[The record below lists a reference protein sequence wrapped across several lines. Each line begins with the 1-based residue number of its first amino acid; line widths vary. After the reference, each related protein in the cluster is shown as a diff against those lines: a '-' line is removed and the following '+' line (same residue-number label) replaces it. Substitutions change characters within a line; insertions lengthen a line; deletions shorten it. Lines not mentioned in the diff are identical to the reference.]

1 MNINRFASLDTQLT
15 FTGLALWSP
24 SI

>member
-1 MNINRFASLDTQLT
+1 MNMNRFAALAALLT

-24 SI
+24 